1 VKKRVNKN
9 MEYSTL
15 GRTGLRVSTLALGTA
30 AFGLENYGIQ
40 EPGELGRLSEER
52 AIELV
57 CAAVEKGINF
67 FDTARGYGESEAVLG
82 EALIGCASCIVATK
96 VGIPVDTKGSAA
108 LTRAVMDSV
117 ETSRKALRRDVLD
130 IAQIHNATQEILE
143 RGDIL
148 DVLERAREAGKLK
161 FVGASVYGE
170 PAALAAIRSGRVDV
184 LQIALNLLDQRMVE
198 TVLPEAR
205 RNNVGVI
212 VRSAFLKG
220 ALTSRAKLLPEGLR
234 CLAEASDRMRDALGE
249 TWDSLPLAALR
260 FCLSVP
266 GVHSVLVGL
275 RSLPELAAACAAQGE
290 GHLDSAVVRKT
301 KLLSL
306 KDEQLLDP
314 SYWPKV

>member
-40 EPGELGRLSEER
+40 EPGEPGRLSEER

-57 CAAVEKGINF
+57 SATVEKGINF

-82 EALIGCASCIVATK
+82 KGLSDCPSCIIATK

-108 LTRAVMDSV
+108 LTQAVTDSV
-117 ETSRKALRRDVLD
+117 ETSLKALRRDVLD

-143 RGDIL
+143 RGEIL

-170 PAALAAIRSGRVDV
+170 RAALAAIRSGRVDV
-184 LQIALNLLDQRMVE
+184 LQIALNLLDQRMLA
-198 TVLPEAR
+198 TVLPEAIR
-205 RNNVGVI
+205 GNVGVV

-234 CLAEASDRMRDALGE
+234 CLAEASDRMRNALGE

-290 GHLDSAVVRKT
+290 GQLDSAIVNKT

-306 KDEQLLDP
+306 NDEQLLDP